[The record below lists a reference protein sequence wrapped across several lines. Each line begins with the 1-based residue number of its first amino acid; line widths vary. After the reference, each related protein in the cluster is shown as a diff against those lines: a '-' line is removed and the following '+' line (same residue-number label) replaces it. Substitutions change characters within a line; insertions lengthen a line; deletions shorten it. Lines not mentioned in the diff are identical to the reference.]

1 MMTIGLQSTTA
12 LAAFVLAAFLSLSQA
27 PAAIGQQSVRC
38 FEDWSDA
45 APIVLKEKLL
55 PVGDIQ
61 AWARKRLKGNVIRV
75 TLCQDGERY
84 TYRVLVREPKGR
96 IRNRIVEARG
106 PLDQSD
112 PPKASKPPKKR

>member
-12 LAAFVLAAFLSLSQA
+12 LAAFVLAAFLTLSQV
-27 PAAIGQQSVRC
+27 PAAVGQSVRC

-106 PLDQSD
+106 PLDPSD
-112 PPKASKPPKKR
+112 PPKASKPPKKK